1 MKRTIGKKVLLMI
14 SVLEVLL
21 AGVVLAN
28 LSALSII
35 NNFNKQL
42 NSTIE
47 QCFAATDSGDTEK
60 LNALEEELT
69 STLIHSN
76 RRIEGTYSF
85 DIVLIVLVILVAAII
100 ILAAMK
106 TIALPAKR
114 AQRRLD
120 GILDKM
126 KQDKGDLTERIPVE
140 SQDEIGHL
148 VMGINGFIEHLQGV
162 MQILQVNTDKI
173 LKATDNI
180 DSQVSASSE
189 NAVNVSAATE
199 ELSASMQE
207 ISATLD
213 EIATGSKGILEEV
226 RNINGTAGNGAEMVK
241 DIKDRATNMY
251 SETVKS
257 KEAATS
263 VINDIRT
270 MLEAAVEESKSVE
283 KINELT
289 DDILSITSQTNLLA
303 LNASI
308 EAARAGEAGKGFAV
322 VADEIRVLADSSRDA
337 ANNIQNIS
345 NLVTN
350 AVEKLAKNAEDMV
363 KFVDEKI
370 MKDYD
375 GFVDVANQYQADADN
390 MNNILTE
397 FAGKS
402 SAMETTMTTMNNGLG
417 DISIAVDES
426 AKGVSSV
433 AENAVSLVNAISQ
446 IQQATEQSQEISK
459 ELQNETNRF
468 ERV

>member
-14 SVLEVLL
+14 SVLELL
-21 AGVVLAN
+21 LVGVVLAN

-35 NNFNKQL
+35 NNFNRQL

-47 QCFAATDSGDTEK
+47 QCFAATDSGDIEK
-60 LNALEEELT
+60 LHTLEEELT

-76 RRIEGTYSF
+76 KRIEGTYSF
-85 DIVLIVLVILVAAII
+85 DIVLIVLVIIIAAVIV
-100 ILAAMK
+100 LMAMR

-114 AQRRLD
+114 AHHRLD
-120 GILDKM
+120 GVLDKM

-140 SQDEIGHL
+140 SHDEIGHL
-148 VMGINGFIEHLQGV
+148 VSGINGFIEHLQGV
-162 MQILQVNTDKI
+162 MQILQINTGKI
-173 LKATDNI
+173 LDATDNI
-180 DSQVSASSE
+180 EHQVSASSE

-213 EIATGSKGILEEV
+213 EIAAGSKGILEEV

-251 SETVKS
+251 DETVKS
-257 KEAATS
+257 KEAAAS
-263 VINDIRT
+263 VISDIRT

-370 MKDYD
+370 IKDYD

-426 AKGVSSV
+426 AKGVASV
-433 AENAVSLVNAISQ
+433 AENAVSLVNAISK

>member
-1 MKRTIGKKVLLMI
+1 MKRTIGIKVLIMI

-69 STLIHSN
+69 STLLHSN

-85 DIVLIVLVILVAAII
+85 DIILIVLVILVAAII
-100 ILAAMK
+100 ILIAMK

-114 AQRRLD
+114 AHHRLD
-120 GILDKM
+120 GVLDKM

-140 SQDEIGHL
+140 SHDEIGHL
-148 VMGINGFIEHLQGV
+148 VTGINGFIEHLQGV
-162 MQILQVNTDKI
+162 MQILQVNTFKI
-173 LKATDNI
+173 LDVTENI

-213 EIATGSKGILEEV
+213 EIAAGSKGILEEV
-226 RNINGTAGNGAEMVK
+226 RNINGAAGNGAEMVK

-251 SETVKS
+251 DETVKS

-370 MKDYD
+370 IKDYD

-426 AKGVSSV
+426 AKGVASV
-433 AENAVSLVNAISQ
+433 AENAVSLVNAISK